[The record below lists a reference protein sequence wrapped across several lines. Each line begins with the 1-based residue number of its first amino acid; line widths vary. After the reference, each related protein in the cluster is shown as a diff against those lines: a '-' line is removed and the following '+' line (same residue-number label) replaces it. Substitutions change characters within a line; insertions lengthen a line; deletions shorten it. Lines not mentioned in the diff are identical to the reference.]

1 MKKETSLEA
10 LRLAWDSMEEAQ
22 KGEMFAQST
31 FDKAIFHLL
40 YNAFWILYTILIDLK
55 RKDGGSK

>member
-10 LRLAWDSMEEAQ
+10 LRAAWDGMEEAQ
-22 KGEMFAQST
+22 KGEMLAEST
-31 FDKAIFHLL
+31 FNKAIFHLL
-40 YNAFWILYTILIDLK
+40 YKAFWILYTILIDLK